1 VHRAPWPVAGELPAD
16 GDTAV
21 VTVAAEA
28 LAAVRKAKS
37 EAKQSM
43 RADVETATITA
54 PADQVPLVEA
64 VRFDLID
71 AGRIA
76 RLVIAPGD
84 GPLTVDVVLAP
95 PAEPS

>member
-1 VHRAPWPVAGELPAD
+1 
-16 GDTAV
+16 
-21 VTVAAEA
+21 
-28 LAAVRKAKS
+28 
-37 EAKQSM
+37 M

-95 PAEPS
+95 PAESS

>member
-1 VHRAPWPVAGELPAD
+1 MVAGRLGAPR
-16 GDTAV
+16 G
-21 VTVAAEA
+21 VAG
-28 LAAVRKAKS
+28 VRKAKS

-54 PADQVPLVEA
+54 PADQVPLVDA
-64 VRFDLID
+64 VRTDLVD

-76 RLVIAPGD
+76 TLIIAPGD

>member
-1 VHRAPWPVAGELPAD
+1 
-16 GDTAV
+16 
-21 VTVAAEA
+21 
-28 LAAVRKAKS
+28 
-37 EAKQSM
+37 
-43 RADVETATITA
+43 
-54 PADQVPLVEA
+54 VPLVEA

-95 PAEPS
+95 PAPEA